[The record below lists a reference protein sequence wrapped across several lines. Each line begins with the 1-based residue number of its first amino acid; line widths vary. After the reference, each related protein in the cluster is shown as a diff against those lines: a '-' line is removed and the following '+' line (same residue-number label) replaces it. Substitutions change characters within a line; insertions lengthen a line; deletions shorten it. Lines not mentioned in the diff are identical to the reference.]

1 MTAFLFLF
9 LVTSPLA
16 QAAAADN
23 SAITQIQT
31 LLQAGKA
38 DEALAQIAKLDE
50 TAKNQPLIKH
60 LTGLALYQ
68 KGNYQQA
75 VEYLTASFQQTPKG
89 TAQHLQAAHLLGMSH
104 YFLGH
109 LPEALPLLVEIEGSS
124 LDTSETQYLRG
135 ICQFQV
141 QQVDEGRK
149 TFARMF
155 SVSADSAAAYLINAE
170 MMIRQQLE
178 ELAVPELQK
187 ALVLD
192 AKIPEAHF
200 LLGELAIYKSD
211 IDHGI
216 ELLQQ
221 EIALNPAHAMA
232 YYRLGEAYTRQ
243 LKWDEA
249 LTPLQKSIWLNPFF
263 SGPFIV
269 LGKVYLKKGDLTNAE
284 NILKRALA
292 MDVNNYAGHYLL
304 AQVYQKAGRQE
315 DARKEFQTAERLRSD
330 SQP

>member
-1 MTAFLFLF
+1 MTPLLLVF
-9 LVTSPLA
+9 LVVPLLT
-16 QAAAADN
+16 QAPPADN
-23 SAITQIQT
+23 AGIVQIQS
-31 LLQAGKA
+31 LLQTGKH
-38 DEALAQIAKLDE
+38 DEALAEIAKLDDA
-50 TAKNQPLIKH
+50 TRNLPLLKH
-60 LTGLALYQ
+60 LAGLALYQ

-75 VEYLTASFQQTPKG
+75 IEHLTPSFEQTPKG
-89 TAQHLQAAHLLGMSH
+89 AAQHLQAAHLLGMSH

-109 LPEALPLLVEIEGSS
+109 MPEALRFLAEIEASS

-135 ICQFQV
+135 VCQLQA

-155 SVSADSAAAYLINAE
+155 SLPADSAAAHLINAQ

-178 ELAVPELQK
+178 EFAVPELEK
-187 ALVLD
+187 AMALD
-192 AKIPEAHF
+192 PELPEVHF

-211 IDHGI
+211 IDRGV
-216 ELLQQ
+216 ELLKQ
-221 EIALNPAHAMA
+221 EIALNPNFAMA

-249 LTPLQKSIWLNPFF
+249 VSPLQKSIWLNPFF

-284 NILKRALA
+284 SILKRALA
-292 MDVNNYAGHYLL
+292 MDVNNYSGHHLL
-304 AQVYQKAGRQE
+304 AQVYQKAGRQDE
-315 DARKEFQTAERLRSD
+315 ARKEFQAAERLRSD